1 MTEPTTRRDR
11 YIRALRVTANLME
24 TIPDIPPPSLSAHT
38 IELTWSVS
46 SSHPDPGAE
55 LARLARLMPC
65 KLTKNKP
72 GDAFGDEYYE
82 LRGEIDGVPIEL
94 WAKRELVCTKVVTG
108 TRPVTK
114 LVPDPA
120 AAMVEVTE
128 EEDIVEWRC
137 DPLLAKNPAQAA
149 APDSSPGA
157 ASTPRDAAP
166 GEPSV
171 EAVS

>member
-11 YIRALRVTANLME
+11 YIHALRVAANLME
-24 TIPDIPPPSLSAHT
+24 TVPDLPPPSLSAHV
-38 IELTWSVS
+38 IELQWSVS
-46 SSHPDPGAE
+46 SRHPDPGAE

-72 GDAFGDEYYE
+72 GDEFGDTYYE
-82 LRGEIDGVPIEL
+82 LRGEIDGVPVQL

-108 TRPVTK
+108 TKPVTK

-137 DPLLAKNPAQAA
+137 DPLLAKNPALPA
-149 APDSSPGA
+149 APDSSPEAAGA
-157 ASTPRDAAP
+157 PPTAAP
-166 GEPSV
+166 GEL
-171 EAVS
+171 EEVSR